1 MFDSSTRTYLRGST
15 MVEQKLL
22 PGMPL
27 ISYNYG
33 KTGLYLTN
41 LLMIYICELFINF
54 ISD

>member
-1 MFDSSTRTYLRGST
+1 MEYLGHKVFGAGVT
-15 MVEQKLL
+15 MDVGKVQAVA
-22 PGMPL
+22 GTV
-27 ISYNYG
+27 SYNYG